1 MCWRMQVVIA
11 TSIIKFWA
19 MNKKTKSECLNVIKT
34 RNANVVNM
42 NTNMLSE
49 KNIMG
54 SIWYESVIIMAQI
67 YVTNSVA
74 NYTIVY

>member
-1 MCWRMQVVIA
+1 
-11 TSIIKFWA
+11 

-54 SIWYESVIIMAQI
+54 SI
-67 YVTNSVA
+67 
-74 NYTIVY
+74 